1 MSMATHIDAGL
12 WLFEHGSMRTLK
24 PRPSRIQQQRSRRN
38 RLVMMAMFAILA
50 IAIAAFKM

>member
-1 MSMATHIDAGL
+1 MATHIDAGL